1 MDFFKYM
8 PLDECINIVLVGF
21 SIVFLILIF
30 LVIFFSILGKI
41 VSTLSKDKGNGG
53 NDDKKKIDLKE
64 TKSSPSG
71 SPAVDNGMSDE
82 VVAVIAAAV
91 AAMSAADG
99 KKYAVRSIRPSR
111 SNGRPVWAMA
121 GLYENTASF

>member
-8 PLDECINIVLVGF
+8 PLAECLNIILVGF
-21 SIVFLILIF
+21 TIVFIILIF

-41 VSTLSKDKGNGG
+41 VSSLSKDKGNGD
-53 NDDKKKIDLKE
+53 NDGKKKIDLKE
-64 TKSSPSG
+64 TKSSSST

-99 KKYAVRSIRPSR
+99 KKYAVRSIRPSC
-111 SNGRPVWAMA
+111 SGGRPVWAMA